1 MPADILGLEP
11 QTRAAPGPTSS
22 PTAAGMRS
30 RIAKGAEPS
39 PRPPSGGG
47 DTVNRDTHE
56 RRERRSRSLASLA
69 RRLAGAFLLALP
81 ALLAVAP
88 EAGAHDPPT
97 DFKAERTDPR
107 TITVSWGEPPTSG
120 GPQGWEY
127 HLEYTST
134 DGRTQTSGIL
144 GGARSVDYNTGILG
158 WRFRVRGVWRSDS
171 SMMTDWADLTVP
183 STLDE
188 VPRTYTANTP
198 ATGAPSIS
206 GTARVGQTLTADTG
220 NIADD
225 DGLTGVSYSWQWV
238 RVASDGTE
246 RDISGAT
253 EAAYTV
259 DADDVGRRL
268 RVRAFFSDDGGNS
281 ESRTS
286 AATAV
291 VPGAPPPAPP
301 LPPPTPPQANTPATP
316 GQLSG
321 QVTGVSVTAG
331 AGQLA
336 VTWTA
341 VADATGYTVEWKSG
355 SRDYDPS
362 RRAESSGTRH
372 TIDGLLAGV
381 EYTVRVIAT
390 SGAGPGEPSD
400 DGLPGARGTPT
411 AAATLV
417 LDRTTIDESGS
428 GNRAVLTAR
437 LDAAAGA
444 AVVLTMS
451 ADPASTVTLSSPA
464 ALTIPAGATAS
475 TGAGITVTAV
485 HDDAITGTRR
495 VALSAT
501 VSGGGSAVT
510 VPRAVTLRVRD
521 DDDRAAVTPPAPGWL
536 ARFGRTVAD
545 QAVGAVGVRL
555 EAASG
560 IRSEMQI
567 AGYSL
572 AAGGSPASWK
582 ACGAWS
588 PALGDRH
595 GMGAPEIGE
604 RFGVGTR
611 GLDDRCRSEA
621 RTLTGHD
628 LLTGSSFA
636 FTGGSTETGFSTVWG
651 SGAVTRFDGREGAM
665 TLDGEVASALVGA
678 DFRRDRATMGLA
690 VAYSSGD
697 GSYRGTGRG
706 RVESTL
712 TAIYP
717 YGRYDVDA
725 RVTVWGVAGYGAGT
739 LTLTPDGAAGI
750 ETDMGLVLGAAGLRG
765 VLVDP
770 SGDTGVELAVKSD
783 ALAVRTSSDRAEGLA
798 DVEADVTR
806 LRLGLV
812 GAWRGLEAGRG
823 TLTPTLELGLRR
835 DGGDAETGF
844 GLEAGAGIAWHDP
857 CCGIAAELRAHGVL
871 THEAGRFRERG
882 LSGSFAW
889 DPAPDTERGFSLRL
903 SQMMGASDSGGVQ
916 TLFRD
921 VAPTEFATIGNGRD
935 ARRFEARLG
944 YGVGAFGNRLT
955 MTPEVG
961 FGRSNH
967 IREYGLGWRLNP
979 LVGERSSFELRL
991 DATRREAAS
1000 GDAEPEH
1007 GIELDLKARF

>member
-11 QTRAAPGPTSS
+11 ETRAAPGPTSS
-22 PTAAGMRS
+22 PIAAGMRS
-30 RIAKGAEPS
+30 RITVGAEPS
-39 PRPPSGGG
+39 LRPPSDGG
-47 DTVNRDTHE
+47 DTVNRDT
-56 RRERRSRSLASLA
+56 RQRLDRRSHSLAALA
-69 RRLAGAFLLALP
+69 RRVAGSVLLVLP

-88 EAGAHDPPT
+88 EARAHDAPT

-107 TITVSWGEPPTSG
+107 TITVSWGEPPSSG

-127 HLEYTST
+127 ILEYTAT
-134 DGRTQTSGIL
+134 DGRMQTSGVL

-158 WRFRVRGVWRSDS
+158 WEFRVRGVWRSDDS
-171 SMMTDWADLTVP
+171 VTTDWAELTIPRV
-183 STLDE
+183 LDD

-206 GTARVGQTLTADTG
+206 GMTRVGQTLTANRG

-238 RVASDGTE
+238 RVEGDGSE
-246 RDISGAT
+246 SDISGAT

-259 DADDVGRRL
+259 DADDVGRTL
-268 RVRAFFSDDGGNS
+268 RVRASFSDGGGNS

-291 VPGAPPPAPP
+291 VTGAPPPAPP
-301 LPPPTPPQANTPATP
+301 PPPTPTPADTPATP
-316 GQLSG
+316 GQVAG
-321 QVTGVSVTAG
+321 QVTGVSVAAG
-331 AGQLA
+331 AGQLT

-362 RRAESSGTRH
+362 RRAEPSGTRH

-390 SGAGPGEPSD
+390 VGAGPGEPSD
-400 DGLPGARGTPT
+400 DRLPGARGTPT
-411 AAATLV
+411 ATATLV

-464 ALTIPAGATAS
+464 TLTIPAGATAS
-475 TGAGITVTAV
+475 GSSGITVTAV
-485 HDDAITGTRR
+485 NDDEITGTRQ
-495 VALSAT
+495 VALSAS

-521 DDDRAAVTPPAPGWL
+521 DDGAAATSPARGWL

-545 QAVGAVGVRL
+545 QAVAAVGVRL

-560 IRSEMQI
+560 IRSEMRI
-567 AGYSL
+567 AGYSI
-572 AAGGSPASWK
+572 AAGGLPASWE
-582 ACGAWS
+582 ACGAWGS
-588 PALGDRH
+588 ALGDRH
-595 GMGAPEIGE
+595 AMGALETGE
-604 RFGVGTR
+604 SFGTGTG
-611 GLDDRCRSEA
+611 GLEDPCRSEA
-621 RTLTGHD
+621 RTLTGRD

-636 FTGGSTETGFSTVWG
+636 FTGGSTQTGFSTVWG
-651 SGAVTRFDGREGAM
+651 SGAVTRFDGRDGST

-678 DFRRDRATMGLA
+678 DIRRGRATLGLA
-690 VAYSSGD
+690 VAHSSGD
-697 GSYRGTGRG
+697 GSYRGNGRG
-706 RVESTL
+706 GVESTL
-712 TAIYP
+712 TGVYP

-739 LTLTPDGAAGI
+739 LTLRPDGGGGI
-750 ETDMGLVLGAAGLRG
+750 ETDMGLMLGAAGLRG
-765 VLVDP
+765 VLVEP
-770 SGDTGVELAVKSD
+770 SADTGVELAVKSD

-798 DVEADVTR
+798 DVEAHVTR

-823 TLTPTLELGLRR
+823 TLTPMLELGLRR

-871 THEAGRFRERG
+871 THEADGFRKRG

-889 DPAPDTERGFSLRL
+889 DPAPDTDRGLSLRL

-916 TLFRD
+916 ALFRD
-921 VAPTEFATIGNGRD
+921 GLPTELATIGNGQD

-961 FGRSNH
+961 FGRSSH
-967 IREYGLGWRLNP
+967 TREYGLGWRLNP
-979 LVGERSSFELRL
+979 LVGDRSSFELRL
-991 DATRREAAS
+991 DATRREAAN